1 MLQTNTKPS
10 STILSARRSTML
22 IFLVCGLGVASWAPI
37 VPYAKERLGF
47 NDANLGL
54 LLLLMGAGALLMMPI
69 TGILIRKHGSKKLI
83 LSAIIF
89 LSILLPLLLIM
100 DTPLTMG
107 LTLFIFGAAIGTID
121 VAMNAQAINIERHY
135 SKHIMSSFH
144 GLFSLGGILGPLF
157 MGGMLKFDL
166 QPIFAI
172 GSISVLLLL
181 IALSQYQTLLSSDQ
195 EAATTE
201 KTKFS
206 WPGRAVIFLGLMC
219 FIVFLA
225 EGSILDW
232 SAVFLKDI
240 KNFDAAIAGAGY
252 AAFSIAMTAMRLLG
266 DKFVDK
272 VSPQKIILFGSAISA
287 AGYLV
292 AVFSPWGWFS
302 LVGFV
307 LVGLGAANIVPVLFS
322 AAGKVKDVPA
332 SVSLPAVTTI
342 GYTGSL
348 AGPAGIG
355 FIAYYSSLS
364 VAFCVIAGLL
374 LLVSISYRQ
383 K

>member
-1 MLQTNTKPS
+1 MSQTKTKPS
-10 STILSARRSTML
+10 SILIRARRSTML

-54 LLLLMGAGALLMMPI
+54 LLLLMGAGALIMMPI
-69 TGILIRKHGSKKLI
+69 TGILIRKNGSKKI
-83 LSAIIF
+83 TLSAIII
-89 LSILLPLLLIM
+89 LSIVLPLLLLM

-107 LTLFIFGAAIGTID
+107 LTLFTFGAAIGTID
-121 VAMNAQAINIERHY
+121 VAMNAQAINIERYY
-135 SKHIMSSFH
+135 SQHIMSSFH

-157 MGGMLKFDL
+157 MGGMIKSGL
-166 QPIFAI
+166 QPVIAI
-172 GSISVLLLL
+172 GTISVVLLL
-181 IALSQYQTLLSSDQ
+181 IVFSQYKSLLSSAHESKD
-195 EAATTE
+195 TE
-201 KTKFS
+201 QTKFS

-272 VSPQKIILFGSAISA
+272 ISPQKIVLFGAAISS

-292 AVFSPWGWFS
+292 AVFSPWGWLS
-302 LVGFV
+302 LAGFV

-322 AAGKVKDVPA
+322 AAGKIKGVPA
-332 SVSLPAVTTI
+332 SVALPIVTTI

-355 FIAYYSSLS
+355 FIAYSSSLS
-364 VAFCVIAGLL
+364 VAFCVIALL
-374 LLVSISYRQ
+374 LLVVSISYRQ
-383 K
+383 Q